1 MYALYERVL
10 WNYDIIELYLGIT
23 NQLMN
28 IQKIGG
34 KRE

>member
-1 MYALYERVL
+1 MCALYERVL
-10 WNYDIIELYLGIT
+10 WNYDIIELYFGIT